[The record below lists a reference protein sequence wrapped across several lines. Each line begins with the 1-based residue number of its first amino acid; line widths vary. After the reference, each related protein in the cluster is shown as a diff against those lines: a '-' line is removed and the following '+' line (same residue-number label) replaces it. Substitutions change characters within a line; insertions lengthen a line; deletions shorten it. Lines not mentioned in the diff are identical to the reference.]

1 MRKISKIIIIII
13 FSLFYKTYLIAEV
26 VYLDLDK
33 VMKQS
38 AVGKSL
44 SKYINEEQKKILEEF
59 KTTENNF
66 KDEEKKILAK
76 KNILKKDE
84 MEKKIKKLQD
94 DVSLYNTNKKKVLQ
108 NLQKKKID
116 MTKQIIDNLNPILTS
131 YMEENSV
138 SLIIRK
144 KDIIIGKNSL
154 NITDN
159 IILLLD
165 KKITKIKNN

>member
-13 FSLFYKTYLIAEV
+13 FFLFYKTYLIAEV

-84 MEKKIKKLQD
+84 MEKKIRKLQD

-116 MTKQIIDNLNPILTS
+116 MTKQIIENLNPILTS

>member
-1 MRKISKIIIIII
+1 
-13 FSLFYKTYLIAEV
+13 
-26 VYLDLDK
+26 
-33 VMKQS
+33 MKW
-38 AVGKSL
+38 K
-44 SKYINEEQKKILEEF
+44 
-59 KTTENNF
+59 
-66 KDEEKKILAK
+66 
-76 KNILKKDE
+76 
-84 MEKKIKKLQD
+84 KKIKKLQD

>member
-1 MRKISKIIIIII
+1 
-13 FSLFYKTYLIAEV
+13 
-26 VYLDLDK
+26 
-33 VMKQS
+33 MKW
-38 AVGKSL
+38 K
-44 SKYINEEQKKILEEF
+44 
-59 KTTENNF
+59 
-66 KDEEKKILAK
+66 
-76 KNILKKDE
+76 
-84 MEKKIKKLQD
+84 KKIKKLQD

-159 IILLLD
+159 IILLL
-165 KKITKIKNN
+165 

>member
-13 FSLFYKTYLIAEV
+13 FFLFYKTYLIAEV

-84 MEKKIKKLQD
+84 MEKKIRKLQD

-116 MTKQIIDNLNPILTS
+116 MTKQIIENLNPILTS
-131 YMEENSV
+131 YMEENSI

>member
-13 FSLFYKTYLIAEV
+13 FSLFCKTYLIAEV

>member
-84 MEKKIKKLQD
+84 MEKKIRKLQD

-116 MTKQIIDNLNPILTS
+116 MTKQIIENLNPILTS
-131 YMEENSV
+131 YMEENSI

>member
-13 FSLFYKTYLIAEV
+13 FFLFYKTYLIAEV

-84 MEKKIKKLQD
+84 MEKKIRKLQD

-116 MTKQIIDNLNPILTS
+116 MTKQIIENLNPILTS
-131 YMEENSV
+131 YMEENSI

-144 KDIIIGKNSL
+144 KDIITGK
-154 NITDN
+154 
-159 IILLLD
+159 
-165 KKITKIKNN
+165 KFIKYN

>member
-13 FSLFYKTYLIAEV
+13 FFLFYKTYLIAEV

-84 MEKKIKKLQD
+84 MEKKIRKLQD

-116 MTKQIIDNLNPILTS
+116 MTNLQHVNLEF
-131 YMEENSV
+131 YVFYLM
-138 SLIIRK
+138 
-144 KDIIIGKNSL
+144 
-154 NITDN
+154 
-159 IILLLD
+159 
-165 KKITKIKNN
+165 

>member
-13 FSLFYKTYLIAEV
+13 FSLFYKTYLNAEV

-33 VMKQS
+33 VMKKS
-38 AVGKSL
+38 AAGKSL
-44 SKYINEEQKKILEEF
+44 SEYINAEQKKILEEF

-84 MEKKIKKLQD
+84 MEKKIRKLQD

>member
-44 SKYINEEQKKILEEF
+44 SKYINEKQKKILEEF

>member
-1 MRKISKIIIIII
+1 
-13 FSLFYKTYLIAEV
+13 
-26 VYLDLDK
+26 
-33 VMKQS
+33 MKQS

-84 MEKKIKKLQD
+84 MEKKIRKLQD

-116 MTKQIIDNLNPILTS
+116 MTKQIIENLNPILTS
-131 YMEENSV
+131 YMEENSI

>member
-13 FSLFYKTYLIAEV
+13 FFLFYKTYLIAEV

-84 MEKKIKKLQD
+84 MEKKIRKLQD

-131 YMEENSV
+131 YMEENSI